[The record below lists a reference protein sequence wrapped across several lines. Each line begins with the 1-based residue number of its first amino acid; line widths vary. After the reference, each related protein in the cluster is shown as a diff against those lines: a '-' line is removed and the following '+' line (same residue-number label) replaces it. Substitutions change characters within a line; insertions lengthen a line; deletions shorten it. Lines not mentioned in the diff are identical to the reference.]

1 MNLASKT
8 ASAALHTAIEGRAHP
23 AQHGM
28 ADWPLHV
35 GDDLPGIGLIPAPI
49 EILGH
54 RPELDN
60 EVAGEILRLDLAAF
74 LPPEPQQ
81 GGFIVAHDDP
91 SVRAADERAPVDN
104 FGHAIHDTPP
114 SGSAQ
119 TNDCMYGFVDAFRR
133 AAVIGARIGLV
144 K

>member
-1 MNLASKT
+1 M
-8 ASAALHTAIEGRAHP
+8 P
-23 AQHGM
+23 DM
-28 ADWPLHV
+28 PLHV

-49 EILGH
+49 ELLGH
-54 RPELDN
+54 HPELDD
-60 EVAGEILRLDLAAF
+60 EVAGEVLWLDLAALF
-74 LPPEPQQ
+74 SPEPQQ
-81 GGFIVAHDDP
+81 GEFIVAHNDP
-91 SVRAADERAPVDN
+91 GVRAADERAPVDN

-119 TNDCMYGFVDAFRR
+119 TNDCMYGFVDALRR